1 MKAVVGADGKVSFEV
16 EGDSEAEIFKQIARV
31 QEVFDHNKC
40 GKCGH
45 DHTKY
50 VCRIDKDENDWL
62 EVVCQECRAKVIF
75 GRAKKGVIIYPKI
88 RWDQLS
94 EKQQEQRANE
104 QAYAEK
110 HYGYLPHNGWFIIKE
125 NNNLIPPKP
134 SLLLLGEV

>member
-1 MKAVVGADGKVSFEV
+1 MKAVVGPDGKVSFEV
-16 EGDSEAEIFKQIARV
+16 EGDSEYEIFKQIARV

-40 GKCGH
+40 GKCGSG
-45 DHTKY
+45 HTKY
-50 VCRIDKDENDWL
+50 VCRLDKDENDWL

-75 GRAKKGVIIYPKI
+75 GRAKKGGVIYPKI

-110 HYGYLPHNGWFIIKE
+110 HYGYLPHNGWFNFQRE
-125 NNNLIPPKP
+125 
-134 SLLLLGEV
+134 S